1 MSISL
6 TQKVD
11 KKFSGIWRWIFGFF
25 MTDEIFAVASSEKS
39 VSRSFFAGL
48 SSLPWIGWTVGT
60 LLGAI
65 LGNVLPPRIM
75 SALGIAIYGMFVA
88 IVIPE
93 MVKCTVKPFK
103 YVSAVTIIVIISAI
117 LSTCF
122 KYMPVLN
129 KVSSGIAISIC
140 AIAAAAFGAILF
152 PLKDIGTDDAPSD
165 NASSEEAEKKEV
177 THNA

>member
-1 MSISL
+1 
-6 TQKVD
+6 
-11 KKFSGIWRWIFGFF
+11 

-93 MVKCTVKPFK
+93 MKKVLSGH
-103 YVSAVTIIVIISAI
+103 YNVIIAAAI
-117 LSTCF
+117 STCF
-122 KYMPVLN
+122 TYIPVI
-129 KVSSGIAISIC
+129 KEISPGIAISIS
-140 AIAAAAFGAILF
+140 AVVAAVIGAVFF
-152 PLKDIGTDDAPSD
+152 PVKDENI
-165 NASSEEAEKKEV
+165 NEASPAVSEGGAE
-177 THNA
+177 